1 LWHVFAVRV
10 SDNHFFL
17 EYLPSIRAY
26 VKLFLL
32 LRVLVLPSRKTSVIV
47 VQQQTSVCRN
57 DEGQTNPVYCES
69 MCGGVNFEFLSRLRK
84 SVK

>member
-17 EYLPSIRAY
+17 EYLPSIRTY

-32 LRVLVLPSRKTSVIV
+32 LKVLVLPSRETFVII
-47 VQQQTSVCRN
+47 VQPQTSVYKK
-57 DEGQTNPVYCES
+57 DEGQTNPVYCKSSCE
-69 MCGGVNFEFLSRLRK
+69 GVNFEFLSRLTK
-84 SVK
+84 TVK